1 MGEQTPAEEM
11 PTLYRAVL
19 DTVWRLER
27 LGEREYALAVRTRA
41 VRTYATRWDEG
52 GRKELARIN
61 REALQRLA
69 TSRPASGFALEASTE
84 SF

>member
-1 MGEQTPAEEM
+1 MDPQTPQEEM

-27 LGEREYALAVRTRA
+27 LGERDFALGVRRRA
-41 VRTYATRWDEG
+41 VNTYATRWDEG

-61 REALQRLA
+61 RDALKRLSVTGEAG
-69 TSRPASGFALEASTE
+69 GFALEASTE
-84 SF
+84 SS